1 MARIWIY
8 QANRFLSNDE
18 ALSIKVDLDNFVAN
32 WTAHGSE
39 LAGKAEIVNNL
50 FLVLEVDEE
59 VAGVTGCSID
69 KSVHFIKSLGDK
81 YTIDFF
87 DRMRVAYIDDKGTIQ
102 IASRDQFSALVKD
115 NVVNLST
122 IVFNN
127 LIQTSEEFDKNWK
140 IPFAESWHSKIF

>member
-18 ALSIKVDLDNFVAN
+18 GLSIKVDLDNFVAN
-32 WTAHGSE
+32 WTAHGSQ

-87 DRMRVAYIDDKGTIQ
+87 DRMRVAYIDDKGTLQ

-127 LIQTSEEFDKNWK
+127 LIQTSEEFEKNWK